1 MFEALFVLTLFGV
14 IYVDIIELL
23 EKCKYPPTD
32 TGQEVHLEYQ
42 ESFGRLDYQ
51 PVESLPFE

>member
-1 MFEALFVLTLFGV
+1 MFEALFLLALFGV
-14 IYVDIIELL
+14 MYVDIIELL

-42 ESFGRLDYQ
+42 ESPRTLGL
-51 PVESLPFE
+51 PVRREPAL